1 MGKRIVDE
9 DMVLNIIINGD
20 NGKNEL
26 FELEQAVRDLN
37 GENEKLEKSLQK
49 YEKQIALNEKTIIR
63 YSASLKKEEEKQA
76 RLQQLFEEASDKV
89 ATLNQRY
96 KELDKTARNTPAG
109 ERLKKEM
116 FAASEAQRRYAE
128 QGRAAISAQK
138 GLSDSIK
145 KLTVENTKLNA
156 KREEATATLNK
167 NSSAT
172 EKGKQEIDKLRKNLD
187 ITTLSVDE
195 LNREIARMTV
205 LFRQADPNTPAWE
218 AYRKKLVELRG
229 RHQELSAQAQQ
240 TKGVLCRMA
249 DGINKYWNLVITGLA
264 SLSGIFFSI
273 KGAINKFVEF
283 TDVVSDVQKTTGLTE
298 RGVLDLNES
307 LKNIDTR
314 TAQEELLGLARIG
327 GKLGIEGKENLEGFV
342 RAADKIN
349 VALKEDLG
357 GDTEESI
364 RQVGKLVDIFHV
376 EEDFGIEQ
384 GMLKVGSVIN
394 ELGASSTANEGY
406 IVEFSKR
413 VAGVAPSAGVSVD
426 AVMGLAATLD
436 QFGQLAEA
444 SSTVYSQI
452 MSKMFKNTATY
463 ANIAGMS
470 LVDFSDLMK
479 SDANEA
485 FIRVLEGLKGN
496 NDGMETLV
504 RNLGDMQLNGVRATT
519 VIGTLASNTA
529 TLREQQKLANEAFR
543 EGTSLTNEF
552 NIKNNNLA
560 AMRDKAKEQL
570 NERIRQLG
578 QQLQPLQ
585 VLCTSSMSLMIKTLG
600 TLITFFG
607 KYGGV
612 VLALVSIYGTYLIAT
627 KLNVLW
633 TTKLKDSIGAVTIA
647 KKIDLIWTK
656 SLEAGTFLLAA
667 AKALLTFKIKEATVA
682 FKAFSKAVKM
692 NPLGLL
698 LSIIAA
704 VGITVYGLCTRLN
717 DTEKAMKR
725 VSDANKEFEK
735 SVASEQITIDRLFGK
750 LKTATEGT
758 KEWGAARK
766 AITDKYG
773 QYLKD
778 MGIEIDSLQDVEK
791 AYRAVSAAARQAA
804 KDRAMEKAAAIAG
817 DEYVNVEVE
826 QLARIRETL
835 LKDNGDY
842 KGSALFENLKK
853 EILSGKGLS
862 LEMQKIVADSQKTKN
877 WMGYLYEEN
886 DVKDAISKIREAKA
900 AFEVEMKEIN
910 SVFGRT
916 DDVVFSDPVSA
927 LSPKGS
933 DIGRNKSGN
942 DKPTLEGK
950 DDVPVPDYNAKII
963 ALKESYA
970 AEKVTKEEY
979 EKQLDDLELAH
990 LQYRLKNFEGDEEE
1004 RLELEQKI
1012 ADKKISIREKRDK
1025 EDKAKEKDKSQ
1036 EYIDDLLS
1044 GENELSR
1051 NEKAAY
1057 HERLKKAGLFG
1068 KDRKEMTEN
1077 ELKALEILQK
1087 QHADNLKKIED
1098 DNGKK
1103 RGEAYVKEISDRLKN
1118 QETGN
1123 SMELA
1128 QLQIKH
1134 NNELSRENIR
1144 VSERKEIAKR
1154 QAKEMLELKEEQ
1166 AKEMLDLL
1174 NELFVSA
1181 EADELNLEEQILT
1194 EEQKQNIEKRIL
1206 ELQKLLTEFGLEG
1219 IKIDTPEKSKLEFDV
1234 LGMSSSDWETFFEN
1248 LKNGEAGIKDI
1259 EFAIGA
1265 LSNAWSAYNNLKT
1278 AQEKKEL
1285 KRYEKDNKKKKA
1297 DLDKQLESG
1306 IISQEQYNA
1315 RVSQLDADLDAKK
1328 EEVEKKQ
1335 AERERRLALF
1345 NVITST
1351 AIGIAKAWEYGPILG
1366 PILGALV
1373 TAMGVVQTATIMA
1386 AQYAK
1391 GKYPVI
1397 GADDGMTYQADYA
1410 SDNLQTGIYQSPT
1423 LGLFSEKEPEMV
1435 VDGATT
1441 RRLVFDY
1448 PQIYQSIMDVAHGRT
1463 PQYDSGKYPPANSSV
1478 STDPDVV
1485 YAADPEMKQLLRKNL
1500 EMMEELKEMDI
1511 VISMFGR
1518 NGLMKAINKVNKF
1531 KQNTTY

>member
-1 MGKRIVDE
+1 MAKRIADE

-20 NGKNEL
+20 KGRAELIRLERSVKDLTIANEGLAAKKAKVEQRMLKLAAAGEKDSVTYKN
-26 FELEQAVRDLN
+26 LETEVRQLSTAMERNQNAID
-37 GENEKLEKSLQK
+37 
-49 YEKQIALNEKTIIR
+49 
-63 YSASLKKEEEKQA
+63 QA
-76 RLQQLFEEASDKV
+76 RQRM
-89 ATLNQRY
+89 ATLRGGL
-96 KELDKTARNTPAG
+96 ELTK
-109 ERLKKEM
+109 M
-116 FAASEAQRRYAE
+116 
-128 QGRAAISAQK
+128 
-138 GLSDSIK
+138 
-145 KLTVENTKLNA
+145 TVA
-156 KREEATATLNK
+156 
-167 NSSAT
+167 
-172 EKGKQEIDKLRKNLD
+172 DLR
-187 ITTLSVDE
+187 S
-195 LNREIARMTV
+195 EIARLTKLKNTSV
-205 LFRQADPNTPAWE
+205 PGTEQWKAYDRQLAKVVRRYE
-218 AYRKKLVELRG
+218 ELKAEG
-229 RHQELSAQAQQ
+229 AN
-240 TKGVLCRMA
+240 TKGVLCKMA
-249 DGINKYWNLVITGLA
+249 DGVNKYWNLVVSGLA
-264 SLSGIFFSI
+264 SFAGVFLGI
-273 KGAINKFVEF
+273 KGAVNKFLGF
-283 TDVVSDVQKTTGLTE
+283 TDVLADTRKTTQLTQQE
-298 RGVLDLNES
+298 VEELNVS
-307 LKNIDTR
+307 LGKIDTR
-314 TAQEELLGLARIG
+314 SPQEELLGLGRIA
-327 GKLGIEGKENLEGFV
+327 GKLGIEGKDNIEGFV
-342 RAADKIN
+342 RAADQIN
-349 VALKEDLG
+349 IALKEDLG
-357 GDTEESI
+357 NNTEEAI
-364 RQVGKLVDIFHV
+364 NHVGKLVDIFKIS
-376 EEDFGIEQ
+376 DNYGIEK

-394 ELGASSTANEGY
+394 ELGAASTANEGY

-413 VAGVAPSAGVSVD
+413 VAGVAPTAGVSIE
-426 AVMGLAATLD
+426 ATMGLAATLD
-436 QFGQLAEA
+436 KLGQQAEA
-444 SSTVYSQI
+444 SSTVYAQM

-463 ANIAGMS
+463 ADIAGMS
-470 LVDFSDLMK
+470 LADFSELMK

-485 FIRVLEGLKGN
+485 FIRVLEGLKDN
-496 NDGMETLV
+496 NEGMEALV

-519 VIGTLASNTA
+519 ILGTLASNTA
-529 TLREQQKLANEAFR
+529 TLRGQQNLANKAFR
-543 EGTSLTNEF
+543 EGTSLTNEA
-552 NIKNNNLA
+552 NIKNNNAAALDAKRRKERERLIVDLGEKLQPIMVANNNIMNTGLKILNTLVGFLVDHGATLLKTTALIAAYTGGMKLATLANNLHLTSIAGVIANLKRLFQTLTLSPWGIALA
-560 AMRDKAKEQL
+560 AVTA
-570 NERIRQLG
+570 LG
-578 QQLQPLQ
+578 
-585 VLCTSSMSLMIKTLG
+585 
-600 TLITFFG
+600 
-607 KYGGV
+607 YG
-612 VLALVSIYGTYLIAT
+612 LYKLFTYSTDA
-627 KLNVLW
+627 
-633 TTKLKDSIGAVTIA
+633 
-647 KKIDLIWTK
+647 
-656 SLEAGTFLLAA
+656 E
-667 AKALLTFKIKEATVA
+667 KALQ
-682 FKAFSKAVKM
+682 
-692 NPLGLL
+692 
-698 LSIIAA
+698 
-704 VGITVYGLCTRLN
+704 
-717 DTEKAMKR
+717 R

-735 SVASEQITIDRLFGK
+735 SAASEQITIDRLFGK
-750 LKTATEGT
+750 LKAATEGT

-773 QYLKD
+773 QYLSD

-804 KDRAMEKAAAIAG
+804 KDRAMEKASATAG

-835 LKDNGDY
+835 LKDHGDY

-853 EILSGKGLS
+853 EILSGKELS
-862 LEMQKIVADSQKTKN
+862 VAMQKMVADSQKTKN
-877 WMGYLYEEN
+877 WMGYLYKEN

-900 AFEVEMKEIN
+900 AFEIEMKEIN

-927 LSPKGS
+927 LLPKGS

-942 DKPTLEGK
+942 DKTTLEGK

-990 LQYRLKNFEGDEEE
+990 LQYRLKNFEGDEEK

-1036 EYIDDLLS
+1036 GYIDALLS

-1098 DNGKK
+1098 DARKK

-1134 NNELSRENIR
+1134 NNELARENIR

-1206 ELQKLLTEFGLEG
+1206 ELQKLLSEFGLER

-1259 EFAIGA
+1259 EFAVGA

-1315 RVSQLDADLDAKK
+1315 RTSQLDAELDAKR
-1328 EEVEKKQ
+1328 EELEKKQ
-1335 AERERRLALF
+1335 AERERRFAIF
-1345 NVITST
+1345 QVMTNT
-1351 AIGIAKAWEYGPILG
+1351 AAAIMKIWAEVPKGDFGAATIL
-1366 PILGALV
+1366 L
-1373 TAMGVVQTATIMA
+1373 TAMAAAQGAIQLATIMA
-1386 AQYAK
+1386 TQYAK

-1410 SDNLQTGIYQSPT
+1410 GDNLQTGIYQNPT

-1518 NGLMKAINKVNKF
+1518 NGLMKAIKKANKF
-1531 KQNTTY
+1531 KQDTTY

>member
-1 MGKRIVDE
+1 MAKRIADE

-20 NGKNEL
+20 KGRAELIRLERSVKDLTIANEGLAAKKAKVEQRMLKLVAAGGKDSVAYKN
-26 FELEQAVRDLN
+26 LETEVRQLSTAMERNQNAID
-37 GENEKLEKSLQK
+37 
-49 YEKQIALNEKTIIR
+49 
-63 YSASLKKEEEKQA
+63 QA
-76 RLQQLFEEASDKV
+76 RQRM
-89 ATLNQRY
+89 ATLRGGL
-96 KELDKTARNTPAG
+96 ELTK
-109 ERLKKEM
+109 M
-116 FAASEAQRRYAE
+116 
-128 QGRAAISAQK
+128 
-138 GLSDSIK
+138 
-145 KLTVENTKLNA
+145 TVA
-156 KREEATATLNK
+156 
-167 NSSAT
+167 
-172 EKGKQEIDKLRKNLD
+172 DLR
-187 ITTLSVDE
+187 S
-195 LNREIARMTV
+195 EIARLTKLKNTSV
-205 LFRQADPNTPAWE
+205 PGTEQWKAYDRQLAKVVRRYE
-218 AYRKKLVELRG
+218 ELKAEG
-229 RHQELSAQAQQ
+229 AN
-240 TKGVLCRMA
+240 TKGVLCKMA
-249 DGINKYWNLVITGLA
+249 DGVNKYWNLVVSGLA
-264 SLSGIFFSI
+264 SFAGVFLGI
-273 KGAINKFVEF
+273 KGAVNKFLGF
-283 TDVVSDVQKTTGLTE
+283 TDVLADTRKTTQLTQQE
-298 RGVLDLNES
+298 VEELNVS
-307 LKNIDTR
+307 LGKIDTR
-314 TAQEELLGLARIG
+314 SPQEELLGLGRIA
-327 GKLGIEGKENLEGFV
+327 GKLGIEGKDNIEGFV
-342 RAADKIN
+342 RAADQIN
-349 VALKEDLG
+349 IALKEDLG
-357 GDTEESI
+357 NNTEEAI
-364 RQVGKLVDIFHV
+364 NHVGKLVDIFKIS
-376 EEDFGIEQ
+376 DNYGIEK

-394 ELGASSTANEGY
+394 ELGAASTANEGY

-413 VAGVAPSAGVSVD
+413 VAGVAPTAGVSIE
-426 AVMGLAATLD
+426 ATMGLAATLD
-436 QFGQLAEA
+436 KLGQQAEA
-444 SSTVYSQI
+444 SSTVYAQM

-463 ANIAGMS
+463 ADIAGMS
-470 LVDFSDLMK
+470 LADFSELMK

-496 NDGMETLV
+496 NDGMEALV

-519 VIGTLASNTA
+519 ILGTLASNTA
-529 TLREQQKLANEAFR
+529 TLREQQNLANKAFR
-543 EGTSLTNEF
+543 EGTSLTNEA
-552 NIKNNNLA
+552 NIKNNNA
-560 AMRDKAKEQL
+560 AALDAKRRK
-570 NERIRQLG
+570 ERERLIVDLG
-578 QQLQPLQ
+578 EKLQPIMVANNNIMNTGLKILNTL
-585 VLCTSSMSLMIKTLG
+585 VGFLVDHGAMLLKT
-600 TLITFFG
+600 T
-607 KYGGV
+607 
-612 VLALVSIYGTYLIAT
+612 ALIAAYT
-627 KLNVLW
+627 GGMKLATLANNLHLTSIAGVIAN
-633 TTKLKDSIGAVTIA
+633 LKRLFQTLTLSPLGIAFAAVTA
-647 KKIDLIWTK
+647 LGYGLYKLFTYSTDA
-656 SLEAGTFLLAA
+656 E
-667 AKALLTFKIKEATVA
+667 KAL
-682 FKAFSKAVKM
+682 
-692 NPLGLL
+692 
-698 LSIIAA
+698 
-704 VGITVYGLCTRLN
+704 
-717 DTEKAMKR
+717 KR

-735 SVASEQITIDRLFGK
+735 SAASEQITIDRLFGK
-750 LKTATEGT
+750 LKAATEGT

-773 QYLKD
+773 QYLSD
-778 MGIEIDSLQDVEK
+778 MGIEINSLQDVEK

-804 KDRAMEKAAAIAG
+804 KDRAMEKASATAG

-826 QLARIRETL
+826 QLARIREIL
-835 LKDNGDY
+835 LKDYGDY
-842 KGSALFENLKK
+842 EGSALFEDLKK
-853 EILSGKGLS
+853 EILSGKELS
-862 LEMQKIVADSQKTKN
+862 VAMQKMVADSQKTKN

-910 SVFGRT
+910 SVFGVTSMGGGTLGFR
-916 DDVVFSDPVSA
+916 DFDKELSDLEDSYKKKEITKEEHERKLDAIEVDRMRDRLMKEGIMGDERIQLERNISEKIEEIRQKATKGVYGTKIEKTKVTSGEDSA
-927 LSPKGS
+927 
-933 DIGRNKSGN
+933 
-942 DKPTLEGK
+942 
-950 DDVPVPDYNAKII
+950 PDYDAKII

-990 LQYRLKNFEGDEEE
+990 LQYRLKNFEGDEEK

-1025 EDKAKEKDKSQ
+1025 EEKTKEKDKSQ
-1036 EYIDDLLS
+1036 EYVDTLLS
-1044 GENELSR
+1044 GEDELSR

-1068 KDRKEMTEN
+1068 KDRKELTED

-1098 DNGKK
+1098 DARKK

-1134 NNELSRENIR
+1134 NNELARENIR

-1174 NELFVSA
+1174 NELFISA

-1194 EEQKQNIEKRIL
+1194 EEQKQNLEKRIL
-1206 ELQKLLTEFGLEG
+1206 ELQKLLSELGLEG
-1219 IKIDTPEKSKLEFDV
+1219 IKIDTPEKSGLEFDV

-1259 EFAIGA
+1259 EFAVGA

-1315 RVSQLDADLDAKK
+1315 RTSQLDAELDAKR
-1328 EEVEKKQ
+1328 EELEKKQ
-1335 AERERRLALF
+1335 AERERRFAIF
-1345 NVITST
+1345 QVMTNT
-1351 AIGIAKAWEYGPILG
+1351 AAAIMKIWAEVPKGDFGAATIL
-1366 PILGALV
+1366 L
-1373 TAMGVVQTATIMA
+1373 TAMAAAQGAIQLATIMA
-1386 AQYAK
+1386 TQYAK

-1410 SDNLQTGIYQSPT
+1410 GDNLQTGIYQNPT

-1478 STDPDVV
+1478 STDPGVV

-1518 NGLMKAINKVNKF
+1518 NGLMKAIKKANKF
-1531 KQNTTY
+1531 KQDTTY